1 MILSRLAPAQ
11 VLVSL
16 RPSLL
21 AVAAEVVGVRV
32 VVAVPAV
39 DKPHIFDKY
48 STKNLA
54 LAGFFVEYSGVAHGR
69 RKKHPDG

>member
-1 MILSRLAPAQ
+1 MILSRLAPVQ

-16 RPSLL
+16 QPSLL
-21 AVAAEVVGVRV
+21 AVAAEIVGVRV

-39 DKPHIFDKY
+39 DKPHIFDQY

-54 LAGFFVEYSGVAHGR
+54 LARFFVEY
-69 RKKHPDG
+69 